1 METITS
7 KFQQINFDSLL
18 ETAKQFSIK
27 LILATIVLIV
37 GFLIVNQLTR
47 MLNKMMAKRD
57 LSKEIRPFLSS
68 LFSTTFKVLILLSA
82 VSIIGVETSSF
93 VAILAA
99 AGFAVGMALQGS
111 LGNFAA
117 GVLIL
122 IFKPYKVDDIIE
134 IADTK
139 GRVKEIQIF
148 NTIIQTP
155 TDEIVIVP
163 NSIANSD
170 KIINHSTI
178 NHVRVDVF
186 AHIPYNEDFSKVER
200 LILEAVKDNPFIYE
214 KPATSVGIEEYDS
227 HSIKFGVFAY
237 GKPEDYYTIYYEL
250 TRLIKTVLGKNNI
263 KVAYS
268 EGVEMGDIATESKE

>member
-1 METITS
+1 METITD

-18 ETAKQFSIK
+18 ESAKQFSIK

-82 VSIIGVETSSF
+82 VSIIGIETSSF

-117 GVLIL
+117 GVFIL
-122 IFKPYKVDDIIE
+122 LFKP
-134 IADTK
+134 
-139 GRVKEIQIF
+139 F
-148 NTIIQTP
+148 
-155 TDEIVIVP
+155 
-163 NSIANSD
+163 
-170 KIINHSTI
+170 
-178 NHVRVDVF
+178 
-186 AHIPYNEDFSKVER
+186 
-200 LILEAVKDNPFIYE
+200 
-214 KPATSVGIEEYDS
+214 
-227 HSIKFGVFAY
+227 
-237 GKPEDYYTIYYEL
+237 
-250 TRLIKTVLGKNNI
+250 
-263 KVAYS
+263 
-268 EGVEMGDIATESKE
+268 

>member
-1 METITS
+1 METISS
-7 KFQQINFDSLL
+7 KIQQINYDGLI
-18 ETAKQFSIK
+18 EATKQFSIK
-27 LILATIVLIV
+27 LILALIVLFV
-37 GFLIVNQLTR
+37 GFIIVNQLSK
-47 MLNKMMAKRD
+47 MLNKLMDKRSI
-57 LSKEIRPFLSS
+57 SKDIRPFLNS
-68 LFSTTFKVLILLSA
+68 LVSVTLKILILLTA

-111 LGNFAA
+111 LSNFAA

-122 IFKPYKVDDIIE
+122 LFKPYKVDDIIE
-134 IADTK
+134 ITGTK
-139 GRVKEIQIF
+139 GRVREIQIF

-155 TDEIVIVP
+155 MDEIVIVP

-186 AHIPYNEDFSKVER
+186 THIPYDEDFSKIEN
-200 LILEAVKDNPFIYE
+200 LIIKATKASPLIFEN
-214 KPATSVGIEEYDS
+214 PATTVGIEEYDS
-227 HSIKFGVFAY
+227 HNIKIGVFAY
-237 GKPEDYYTIYYEL
+237 GKPEDYYNIYYEL
-250 TRLIKTVLGKNNI
+250 TRLIKKVFGENNI

-268 EGVEMGDIATESKE
+268 EGVEMGNIAKEIK